1 MIFTQKSNLTRTIMK
16 AYSLF
21 LLSLFF
27 AAPGVAQTYDEWIDS
42 SFVAI
47 ENGKLADSESAIF
60 SALRLEPANQRNV
73 FLWSNLGT
81 IQRQMGKHDEA
92 IESYTIALA
101 QNPKSTTLLRNRAAL
116 FGEVGKPNDAL
127 TDYTAAL
134 LLEPDNEDALY
145 YRGLLYLHLVAYD
158 LAEAD
163 FKRLMELNDE
173 SYRGRKGYASLE
185 KFRGNYTEAEK
196 IYNFLINK
204 LPNERE
210 LYIARAELYMLT
222 NRNARA
228 MGDIN
233 KVISGLEPD
242 PYCYY
247 LRARVKLA
255 LYERK
260 SAAQDLIIAKEG
272 GYPIGDLQEVIDS
285 EKAR

>member
-1 MIFTQKSNLTRTIMK
+1 MK
-16 AYSLF
+16 AFFLF

-27 AAPGVAQTYDEWIDS
+27 AVSGIARTYDEWIDS

-47 ENGKLADSESAIF
+47 ENGRLADAESAIF

-81 IQRQMGKHDEA
+81 IQRQMGKYDEA

-127 TDYTAAL
+127 TDYTAIL

-163 FKRLMELNDE
+163 FRRLMELNDE
-173 SYRGRKGYASLE
+173 SYRGRRGYATLE

-196 IYNFLINK
+196 IYSFLIDK

-233 KVISGLEPD
+233 KVIYNLD
-242 PYCYY
+242 ADAYCYY
-247 LRARVKLA
+247 LRARIKLA

-260 SAAQDLIIAKEG
+260 SAAQDLIKAKEG

-285 EKAR
+285 EKQ

>member
-1 MIFTQKSNLTRTIMK
+1 MK
-16 AYSLF
+16 AFFLLF
-21 LLSLFF
+21 LSLLF
-27 AAPGVAQTYDEWIDS
+27 AVSGTMQTYDEWIDS

-47 ENGKLADSESAIF
+47 ENGKLVDAESAIF

-81 IQRQMGKHDEA
+81 IQRQMEKYDEA

-134 LLEPDNEDALY
+134 LLEPDDEDALY

-173 SYRGRKGYASLE
+173 SYRGRRGYATLE

-196 IYNFLINK
+196 IYSFLIEK
-204 LPNERE
+204 LPNDRE

-233 KVISGLEPD
+233 KVIYNLEAD

-247 LRARVKLA
+247 LRAKIKLS

-260 SAAQDLIIAKEG
+260 SAAQDLIKAKEG

-285 EKAR
+285 EKQ